1 MDNVWH
7 QVLDVVRQEFSDI
20 PDVRAATQALLRM
33 AIAVALGGMLGLE
46 RETHGSAAGLR
57 THMLVALGSALFI
70 MVPLQIGM
78 SEDAAS
84 RILQGVISGI
94 GFLGAG
100 TILKISDKEEV
111 RGLTTA
117 ASVWLTCAVGI
128 AAGMGREATA
138 LLSAVFA
145 LVILALLR
153 GISKRIE
160 D

>member
-1 MDNVWH
+1 
-7 QVLDVVRQEFSDI
+7 EFSDI

-84 RILQGVISGI
+84 RILQGLISGI